1 MSSKDYE
8 NTMTGSTMTF
18 FQRSR
23 RWITA
28 IALVLLLTVTT
39 SCAATTPRAQ
49 TGSPTGS
56 AISYGQLERGNSTAG
71 QKYGDWVVSAAKG
84 LIADAYV
91 RDNNKLGV
99 VISQDV
105 KPSDVKNLSKS
116 LLQGFRQSFP
126 NKDLKVLMYA
136 PDKELILTANYNSKS
151 NEVEYKTPT

>member
-1 MSSKDYE
+1 
-8 NTMTGSTMTF
+8 MTF

-28 IALVLLLTVTT
+28 LALVLLLTVTT
-39 SCAATTPRAQ
+39 SCAATSTKAP
-49 TGSPTGS
+49 PTS
-56 AISYGQLERGNSTAG
+56 SISYGQLERGNSTAG
-71 QKYGDWVVSAAKG
+71 QEYGEWVIGAAKG

-105 KPSDVKNLSKS
+105 RPGEVRNLSKS
-116 LLQGFRQSFP
+116 LLQGFHQSFP

-136 PDKELILTANYNSKS
+136 PDKELILTANYNSRS
-151 NEVEYKTPT
+151 NEVEYETPT

>member
-1 MSSKDYE
+1 
-8 NTMTGSTMTF
+8 MTF

-28 IALVLLLTVTT
+28 LALVLLLTVTT
-39 SCAATTPRAQ
+39 SCAATSTKA
-49 TGSPTGS
+49 PTGS
-56 AISYGQLERGNSTAG
+56 TISYGQLERGNSTAG
-71 QKYGDWVVSAAKG
+71 QEYGEWVVNAAKG

-99 VISQDV
+99 VITPDV
-105 KPSDVKNLSKS
+105 KPSDVRTLSKS

-151 NEVEYKTPT
+151 NEVEYETPT

>member
-1 MSSKDYE
+1 
-8 NTMTGSTMTF
+8 MTF

-28 IALVLLLTVTT
+28 LALVLLLTVTT
-39 SCAATTPRAQ
+39 SCAATTTKAQ
-49 TGSPTGS
+49 TTSPTGS
-56 AISYGQLERGNSTAG
+56 TVSYGQLSRGNSTAG
-71 QKYGDWVVSAAKG
+71 QEYGEWVVGAAQG

-99 VISQDV
+99 VITQDV
-105 KPSDVKNLSKS
+105 KPGEVRDLSKS
-116 LLQGFRQSFP
+116 LLQGFRKSFP

-151 NEVEYKTPT
+151 NEVEYETPT